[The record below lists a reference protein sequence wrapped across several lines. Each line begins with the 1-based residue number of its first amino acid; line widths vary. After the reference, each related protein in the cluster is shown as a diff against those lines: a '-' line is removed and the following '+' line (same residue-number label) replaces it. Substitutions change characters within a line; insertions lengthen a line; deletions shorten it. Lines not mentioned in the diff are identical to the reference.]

1 MSFKKSNIYFDE
13 KPTKGSKNAITS
25 GAVAENSGG
34 IPIYKKSASF
44 ALQNP
49 ASGTNKNVSI
59 KLTFTD
65 TTELHDFASRYV
77 CIGVCNIEGF
87 LDSGFTQPFSS
98 GKYVNVGIT
107 ANHAEIA
114 SNITAPDLYYSGV
127 ANPTFSVSS
136 TIIYYK
142 CDLVFVDVN
151 DLTNFE

>member
-34 IPIYKKSASF
+34 IPIYKVHASM

-49 ASGTNKNVSI
+49 EQDREKTISGKITFDTVQALRDFTNKYI
-59 KLTFTD
+59 
-65 TTELHDFASRYV
+65 
-77 CIGVCNIEGF
+77 CIGVCNLKGY
-87 LDSGFTQPFSS
+87 LDEAHTSEFST
-98 GKYVNVGIT
+98 GNYIDVGIVDNV
-107 ANHAEIA
+107 ANIP
-114 SNITAPDLYYSGV
+114 SNSLSKNLYYTCK
-127 ANPTFSVSS
+127 ATPQFSVSN
-136 TIIYYK
+136 TTVYYT